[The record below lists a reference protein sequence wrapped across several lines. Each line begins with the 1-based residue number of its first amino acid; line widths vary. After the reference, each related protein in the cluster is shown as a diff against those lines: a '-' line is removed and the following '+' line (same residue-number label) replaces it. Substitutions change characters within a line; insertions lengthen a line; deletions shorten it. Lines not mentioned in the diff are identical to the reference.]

1 MTFSEQKTKH
11 KLMWDASYV
20 LQENCFDIQL
30 KVKRCSSG
38 KTVYIHVHSL
48 PLLYLKTAGS
58 PVIILFRKE
67 KENYCSSNI

>member
-1 MTFSEQKTKH
+1 MAFSEQKTKH

-30 KVKRCSSG
+30 KVKSCSSG
-38 KTVYIHVHSL
+38 KKIYIHVHSL

-58 PVIILFRKE
+58 
-67 KENYCSSNI
+67 